1 MAILIKPAKI
11 DRDSL
16 TEFTLNKQE
25 LAELSAVSENS
36 FFSDIS
42 NWKSVSIVYRSD
54 VGDQNSVVKFDATKN
69 EPKST
74 FLATFNARDLFEVT
88 KITIEDFDGGKLEIH
103 KNDLPIE
110 QFNVALPEYMFYEN
124 DDIILLEDGDKLL
137 TNL

>member
-1 MAILIKPAKI
+1 MSILIKPAKI

-25 LAELSAVSENS
+25 LAQLTAVSEDS
-36 FFSDIS
+36 FFSDMN

-54 VGDQNSVVKFDATKN
+54 IGDQNSVVKFDATKS

-74 FLATFNARDLFEVT
+74 FLATFNARDLFEIT
-88 KITIEDFDGGKLEIH
+88 KVTIEDFDGGKLEIY
-103 KNDLPIE
+103 KEDLPVE
-110 QFNVALPEYMFYEN
+110 QFNIALPEYMFYED
-124 DDIILLEDGDKLL
+124 DDIILLENGDKLL